1 MPESSF
7 ELAAY
12 PDFHASAG
20 ELVRGLAALGD
31 DDARVRLLETVC
43 RGLGQRLYPAF
54 LQILLTVERFG
65 DEIARSCIANTLVH
79 CLVSGRLPAG
89 ALPAWGGAS
98 FGASAPFGQIRQL
111 GPIEYV
117 CAWYAQPSNLP
128 TLSQAQLDTVLGAL
142 LRLVSSDVRAT
153 ELYRRKLEH
162 DAHDPLG
169 GALSNRT
176 REAVRELVSA
186 WRDADGGGQDAARL
200 AVEAY
205 LDTLGRTSLL
215 GEMARDP
222 FAHLR

>member
-1 MPESSF
+1 MSGAPF
-7 ELAAY
+7 ELGPS

-65 DEIARSCIANTLVH
+65 DGAARTGVAGTLVH
-79 CLVSGRLPAG
+79 CLASGRLPAG

-98 FGASAPFGQIRQL
+98 VGASAPFGQVRQL

-128 TLSQAQLDTVLGAL
+128 TLSRAQLDTVLGAL
-142 LRLVSSDVRAT
+142 LRLVSSDARAA

-162 DAHDPLG
+162 DADDPLG

-176 REAVRELVSA
+176 REAVRELVGA
-186 WRDADGGGQDAARL
+186 WRGADDDDDVARAAV
-200 AVEAY
+200 AAY
-205 LDTLGRTSLL
+205 LDALGRTSLL